1 MAMKKIQKYLFLLV
15 SLLTTTAWAGNY
27 QIIELKTGGLGLGTL
42 TANYDVLTD
51 IAYDATVTLTATP
64 GDGCFLDKI
73 EIEYV
78 MNLDGA
84 ESRVNRSPSIFT
96 PSIFTV
102 GQTINRNS
110 NYKDQRYGGAYSFNM
125 PAYNVIITAYFV
137 TSIPLSNSD
146 TTFGISGIGT
156 YDKTTRNLVV
166 TYNGNTP
173 LVQGTDYAITGMTF
187 GGASTSGDYTI
198 LNAGTYQVTIQ
209 GIGIYSGTVTSGDL
223 PIAQKPLTITAAAKQ
238 KTFGSADPDLTYT
251 QSGLCNGD
259 AITGGLIRGVGED
272 AGTYDITQGTLTA
285 GSNYAISFT
294 GATFTINPKDIT
306 TSADVTLSDE
316 FFNYD
321 GSPHAPTLTITD
333 GNTPLTGGGTD
344 YSYTTTPT
352 YTADVDNI
360 SPNIYHINITFTN
373 NYTGSRIVS
382 YQIRKQI
389 NLETTHQWSTYFET
403 NVNMSVPAN
412 AGFEVYTF
420 RQIDGNTIQLD
431 RRYYIKKDTPML
443 LYCENG
449 GTFFPEL
456 VESSTGGLSSISS
469 NSAFKG
475 VSSDTDVTTLPTS
488 GDYEIWILKDDR
500 FVRTKSGTIPAGKC
514 YLEMLKSSF
523 SEPSLSLS
531 RGLDLDDETTSL
543 KSIENGELKIDNY
556 YDLSGRRVLYPT
568 KGIYI
573 VNGKKIVIK

>member
-15 SLLTTTAWAGNY
+15 CLLTTTAWADNY
-27 QIIELKTGGLGLGTL
+27 QIIKLKTGGLGSGTL
-42 TANYDVLTD
+42 TADHAVLTD
-51 IAYDATVTLTATP
+51 IAYNTTVTLTATP

-78 MNLDGA
+78 MDLDGA
-84 ESRVNRSPSIFT
+84 ESRVNRA

-146 TTFGISGIGT
+146 TTFGISGSGT

-166 TYNGNTP
+166 TYNGSTP

-187 GGASTSGDYTI
+187 GGESTSGDYTI
-198 LNAGTYQVTIQ
+198 LNAGIYQVTIQ

-223 PIAQKPLTITAAAKQ
+223 SIAKKPLTITAAARQ
-238 KTFGSADPDLTYT
+238 KTFGSADPALTYT

-259 AITGGLIRGVGED
+259 AITGDLIRGVGED

-306 TSADVTLSDE
+306 TSADVTLSGVSFE
-316 FFNYD
+316 YD
-321 GSPHAPTLTITD
+321 GNVHIPTITIYD
-333 GNTPLTGGGTD
+333 GITQLTDGGTD
-344 YSYTTTPT
+344 YNYTTDPT
-352 YTADVDNI
+352 YTAVVNNK
-360 SPNIYHINITFTN
+360 SPDIYHINITFTN
-373 NYTGSRIVS
+373 NYTGSRTVS

-389 NLETTHQWSTYFET
+389 NLATTHQWSTYYET

-420 RQIDGNTIQLD
+420 RQIDGNIIQLD

-456 VESSTGGLSSISS
+456 VESSTAGLSSISS

-475 VSSDTDVTTLPTS
+475 VSRATDVTTLPTS

-514 YLEMLKSSF
+514 YLEMLKLSF

>member
-1 MAMKKIQKYLFLLV
+1 MKKIQKYLFLLV
-15 SLLTTTAWAGNY
+15 SLLTTTAWADNY
-27 QIIELKTGGLGLGTL
+27 QIIELKTGGLGSGTL

-84 ESRVNRSPSIFT
+84 ESRVNRAPSIA

-110 NYKDQRYGGAYSFNM
+110 NYKDQRYGGAYSFKM

-146 TTFGISGIGT
+146 TTFGISGSGI

-166 TYNGNTP
+166 TYNGSTT

-187 GGASTSGDYTI
+187 GGTPTGGDYTI

-209 GIGIYSGTVTSGDL
+209 GIGIYSGTVTSSDL
-223 PIAQKPLTITAAAKQ
+223 SIAQKPLTITAAAKQ
-238 KTFGSADPDLTYT
+238 KTFGSADPALTYT

-259 AITGGLIRGVGED
+259 AITGGLIRGVGEN

-285 GSNYAISFT
+285 GDNYATSFT

-306 TSADVTLSDE
+306 TSANVTLSGVSFE
-316 FFNYD
+316 YD
-321 GSPHAPTLTITD
+321 GNVHIPTITIYD

-352 YTADVDNI
+352 YTADVDNK
-360 SPNIYHINITFTN
+360 SPDIYHINITFTN
-373 NYTGSRIVS
+373 NYTGSRTVS

-389 NLETTHQWSTYFET
+389 NLATTHQWSTYFET

-420 RQIDGNTIQLD
+420 RQIDGNIIQLD

>member
-1 MAMKKIQKYLFLLV
+1 MTMKKIQKYLFLLV
-15 SLLTTTAWAGNY
+15 SLLTTTAWADNY
-27 QIIELKTGGLGLGTL
+27 QIVELKTGGLGLGTL
-42 TANYDVLTD
+42 TANVLTD

-78 MNLDGA
+78 MDLGGA
-84 ESRVNRSPSIFT
+84 ESRENRA

-110 NYKDQRYGGAYSFNM
+110 NYKDQRYGGAYSFKM
-125 PAYNVIITAYFV
+125 PAYNVIIIAYFV
-137 TSIPLSNSD
+137 TSLPLDNSD
-146 TTFGISGIGT
+146 TTFGISGSGT

-166 TYNGNTP
+166 TYNGSTT

-223 PIAQKPLTITAAAKQ
+223 SIAQKPLTITAAARQ
-238 KTFGSADPDLTYT
+238 KTFGSADPALTYT

-306 TSADVTLSDE
+306 TSADVTLSGESFD
-316 FFNYD
+316 YD
-321 GSPHAPTLTITD
+321 GSEHIPTITIYD

-352 YTADVDNI
+352 YTADVDNK
-360 SPNIYHINITFTN
+360 SPDIYHINITFTN
-373 NYTGSRIVS
+373 NYTGSRTVS

-389 NLETTHQWSTYFET
+389 NLATTHQWSTYFET

-420 RQIDGNTIQLD
+420 RQIDGNIIQLD

-456 VESSTGGLSSISS
+456 VESSTGDLSSISS

-475 VSSDTDVTTLPTS
+475 VSSAADVTTLPTS
-488 GDYEIWILKDDR
+488 TDYDIWILKDDR
-500 FVRTKSGTIPAGKC
+500 FVRTKSGLIPAGKC